1 MNYACKIRPGAPICI
16 ADRHPIFRE
25 RDGLPR
31 FKERIRLLI
40 FEEPR
45 LQLDVGAVV
54 VGERLAPIKTLRVNT
69 PGPNFLGRYLGIFGE
84 MRSPRICSGMPDAY
98 EVFTASMDEQ

>member
-1 MNYACKIRPGAPICI
+1 MNYACKIRPGDPICI

-25 RDGLPR
+25 RDALPR

-40 FEEPR
+40 LEEPR

-54 VGERLAPIKTLRVNT
+54 VGERFAPIKTLRVNT
-69 PGPNFLGRYLGIFGE
+69 PGPNFLRGKLGIVGKTGG
-84 MRSPRICSGMPDAY
+84 PRVCSRMPDTH
-98 EVFTASMDEQ
+98 EVFAASMNEQ